1 MAVTKKRSGVS
12 VTQFVAL
19 IVATIALSL
28 IVDLGHKAAVYRR
41 LQREEFRLDQEI
53 GFEEERGVYLEGLK
67 EQVQTDGF
75 LDGIV
80 RGEWKMVKDGEK
92 LVVPRFQEAPPASP
106 IRPQQESHSSEES
119 HWQEWW
125 KLFFDDRLPGT

>member
-1 MAVTKKRSGVS
+1 MAVTRKRSSVS

-28 IVDLGHKAAVYRR
+28 IVDLGHKVAVYRR
-41 LQREEFRLDQEI
+41 LQGEEFRLKQEI
-53 GFEEERGVYLEGLK
+53 GFEEERRDYLERRK

-75 LDGIV
+75 LDDIV
-80 RGEWKMVKDGEK
+80 RGEWKMVKSGET
-92 LVVPRFQEAPPASP
+92 LVVPRFQEAPPAP
-106 IRPQQESHSSEES
+106 LIQPQQESHSSEES

>member
-1 MAVTKKRSGVS
+1 MAVSRKRSSVS

-28 IVDLGHKAAVYRR
+28 IVDLGHKVAVYRR

-53 GFEEERGVYLEGLK
+53 EFEEERGVYLEGLK

-75 LDGIV
+75 LHYWALN
-80 RGEWKMVKDGEK
+80 EQKMVKSGET
-92 LVVPRFQEAPPASP
+92 LVVPRFQAAPPAPP
-106 IRPQQESHSSEES
+106 IQPQQETHSSEES